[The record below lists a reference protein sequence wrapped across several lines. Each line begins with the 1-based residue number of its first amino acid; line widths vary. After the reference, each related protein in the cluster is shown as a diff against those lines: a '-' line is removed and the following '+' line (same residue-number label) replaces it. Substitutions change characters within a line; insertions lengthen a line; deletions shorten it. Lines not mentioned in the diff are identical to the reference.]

1 MVASVSDLP
10 RTPRPLTDRGRYPEE
25 APPEEVTRED
35 SPSDD
40 ELEADEEP
48 FSFVAPVAT
57 GTQPISIKRPR
68 THTPA
73 GSITSSING
82 DDNGMSISETS
93 SSFGGGMD
101 IDAVSRSLTVLI
113 ATY

>member
-1 MVASVSDLP
+1 MVASVSELP

-25 APPEEVTRED
+25 APPEEATRED

-48 FSFVAPVAT
+48 FSFVAPLVAT
-57 GTQPISIKRPR
+57 GTQPISINRPR

-101 IDAVSRSLTVLI
+101 VDAVS
-113 ATY
+113 